1 MVSQHKGTGKGQ
13 PQSSRSRSRSRP
25 AKRSIT
31 LERKSPPLSPY
42 EQLLKKHNLKLSD
55 ILSRRDI
62 GTELI
67 LVTKNG
73 MKIRVKK
80 QRN

>member
-1 MVSQHKGTGKGQ
+1 MVSQHKGTGKGK
-13 PQSSRSRSRSRP
+13 PPSSRSRSRSRP

-31 LERKSPPLSPY
+31 LERKPPFLSPY
-42 EQLLKKHNLKLSD
+42 EQLLKKHNLKPSD

-62 GTELI
+62 GTEFI

-80 QRN
+80 